1 MIVEPQETES
11 VEFTSLEAQEET
23 TKPVEAAKPEPVEEL
38 PERYRGKSA
47 AELVRMHEEAQKF
60 ISRQANEV
68 SEVRKLA
75 DDLIKQQLNKR
86 AEQPSQVV
94 EEPDVDFFE
103 NPQEA
108 VKRTLRDSPEMQE
121 LREMKKQ
128 AKAQATAA
136 QLAKNHPDAFDIARS
151 ADFADW
157 VKASKVRLSLYA
169 QADGDYDFDAANE
182 LILSYKAQKQISS
195 KAVETTM
202 TSQKK
207 ALNAA
212 TVDTNG
218 SSEGRSQKIYR
229 RADIMKL
236 MQVDPDRYQLMQ
248 PEIMA
253 AYSEGRVR

>member
-1 MIVEPQETES
+1 MITEPQEEN
-11 VEFTSLEAQEET
+11 VEFASLEPSTEPQ
-23 TKPVEAAKPEPVEEL
+23 VEQQALQSAAPQPEEL
-38 PERYRGKSA
+38 PERYKGKSA

-60 ISRQANEV
+60 ISRQGNEI

-75 DDLIKQQLNKR
+75 DDLIKQQLSKR
-86 AEQPSQVV
+86 ETPAPVV
-94 EEPDVDFFE
+94 EAEVDFFE

-108 VKRTLRDSPEMQE
+108 VRRTLQNSPEMKE
-121 LREMKKQ
+121 LRDMKQ
-128 AKAQATAA
+128 AAKAQQTAA
-136 QLAKNHPDAFDIARS
+136 LLAKNHPDAFELAKS

-157 VKASKVRLSLYA
+157 IKASKVRMSLYA
-169 QADGDYDFDAANE
+169 QADSEYDFDAANE
-182 LILSYKAQKQISS
+182 LMLSYKAQKNIGRQEV
-195 KAVETTM
+195 AATAAT
-202 TSQKK
+202 QKK

-218 SSEGRSQKIYR
+218 SNEGSSKKIYR

-253 AYSEGRVR
+253 AYAERRVR

>member
-1 MIVEPQETES
+1 MIVEPQEES
-11 VEFTSLEAQEET
+11 VEFSSLEAREEPQQEER
-23 TKPVEAAKPEPVEEL
+23 KEAPQVEEL
-38 PERYRGKSA
+38 PERYRGKTA

-75 DDLIKQQLNKR
+75 DDLIKQQLSKK
-86 AEQPSQVV
+86 AEQPSPVV

-108 VKRTLRDSPEMQE
+108 VKRTLRDSPEMKE
-121 LREMKKQ
+121 LREMKRQ
-128 AKAQATAA
+128 AKAQQTAA
-136 QLAKNHPDAFDIARS
+136 LLAQNHPDAFEIARS
-151 ADFADW
+151 SDFADW

-195 KAVETTM
+195 RAVESTTV
-202 TSQKK
+202 SQKK

-236 MQVDPDRYQLMQ
+236 MQTDPDRYQLMQ
-248 PEIMA
+248 PEIML
-253 AYSEGRVR
+253 AYAEKRVR